1 MFDPETLRTFISV
14 AETGSFSK
22 AAERLCKTTATTSYR
37 IKLLEEN
44 TGVGLFF
51 RTTRSVSLTAAG
63 SHLLSQAKDWL
74 AWLDS
79 MPDELRQVNDGV
91 ERQVNI
97 VVNNLLYSPQAV
109 ASLLSWLNARYP
121 FTQFHFSRQIYMGVW
136 DSLLYEGFSLAIG
149 VTGTEPLANTFMLD
163 PLGSVQW
170 RFVMSADHP
179 LAHVSGPLTEAQ
191 LRRFPAI
198 NIEDS
203 ARTLT
208 KRVAWRLPGQKEIIV
223 PDMETKIAAHLAGV
237 GIGFVPQP
245 LCQTLIDKN
254 ELVSCTIPTMRPPS
268 PLSLA
273 WHKFGG
279 GKAVEDIVKLFTQR
293 QPEIAGFFIHF
304 QHGTLLK
311 IKPLC
316 ELARKIA
323 QRMI

>member
-1 MFDPETLRTFISV
+1 MFDPETLRTFIGV
-14 AETGSFSK
+14 AETGSFSR
-22 AAERLCKTTATTSYR
+22 AAERLCKTTATISYR

-44 TGVGLFF
+44 TGVALFF
-51 RTTRSVSLTAAG
+51 RTTRSVTLTAAG
-63 SHLLSQAKDWL
+63 SHLLSQARDWL

-79 MPDELRQVNDGV
+79 MPSELQQVNDGV

-109 ASLLSWLNARYP
+109 ARLLSWLNARYP

-149 VTGTEPLANTFMLD
+149 VTGTEPMANTFILD

-170 RFVMSADHP
+170 RFVMSANHP
-179 LAHVSGPLTEAQ
+179 LADVSAPLTEAQ

-223 PDMETKIAAHLAGV
+223 PDMETKLAAHLAGV

-245 LCQTLIDKN
+245 ICQPLLDSGQ
-254 ELVSCTIPTMRPPS
+254 LVSSIIPTMRPPS

-273 WHKFGG
+273 WHKFGA
-279 GKAVEDIVKLFTQR
+279 GKAVEDIVALFTQ
-293 QPEIAGFFIHF
+293 QKPEIAGF
-304 QHGTLLK
+304 
-311 IKPLC
+311 
-316 ELARKIA
+316 LAIFNNARD
-323 QRMI
+323 

>member
-1 MFDPETLRTFISV
+1 MFDPETLRTFIGV
-14 AETGSFSK
+14 AETGSFSR
-22 AAERLCKTTATTSYR
+22 AADRLCKTTATISYR

-44 TGVGLFF
+44 TGVALFF
-51 RTTRSVSLTAAG
+51 RTTRSVTLTAAG

-79 MPDELRQVNDGV
+79 MPSELQQVNDGV

-97 VVNNLLYSPQAV
+97 VVNNLLYNPEAV
-109 ASLLSWLNARYP
+109 ARLLSWLNARYP

-149 VTGTEPLANTFMLD
+149 VTGTEPMANTFALD

-179 LAHVSGPLTEAQ
+179 LASVSGPLTEAQ
-191 LRRFPAI
+191 LHRFPAI

-203 ARTLT
+203 ARTLS

-223 PDMETKIAAHLAGV
+223 PDMETKLAAHLAGV

-245 LCQTLIDKN
+245 LCQPLLDSGQ
-254 ELVSCTIPTMRPPS
+254 LVSSIIPTMRPPS

-273 WHKFGG
+273 WHKFGA
-279 GKAVEDIVKLFTQR
+279 GKAVDDIVALFTQR
-293 QPEIAGFFIHF
+293 KPEIAGF
-304 QHGTLLK
+304 
-311 IKPLC
+311 
-316 ELARKIA
+316 LAIFNNARD
-323 QRMI
+323 